1 TLTGLGGVGKTRL
14 ALEVASD
21 LQESGTPSI
30 GFISLATIHDPGQL
44 ATTILQALRGRE
56 DPRQTAE
63 ETLKQMLSGEARL
76 LLLDNFE
83 QIVEAAPLLSD
94 LLAACSE
101 LKLLVTSRVPLRLA
115 GEHIFPLAPL
125 ASAAAVELFAARA
138 HAIQHDAP
146 SVSWDVSMLEAICSR
161 LDNLPLA
168 LELAAPHVAVLP
180 PPALLQRLQQR
191 LPLLTHGPR
200 DAPERQ
206 QDLRATIAWSYDLLP
221 ADVQAL
227 FRAVSVFAGGFSLDA
242 AEAVARSPGAAD
254 ASMLAHIRSL
264 VEHNLIQPAPEPD
277 GTPRFLVL
285 ELVREYAREQLEAAA
300 EAAAIQLAHAEYF
313 ARWASRQKTE
323 LYGHDRRAALR
334 RFDRE
339 QANLR
344 AALAWCRAQDQPV
357 IGLRLAAG
365 ASEYWRERGLGK
377 EGYSGLRAFF
387 PVVREAPEDI

>member
-1 TLTGLGGVGKTRL
+1 MADDVEELGALLRCYRLRAGLTQEELAERAGLSARGISDLERGLRLAPHRDTVRMLADALALPPDDQARLARNIDRHRRPAAAITTSFMPTLAALPIRRTSFIGREHERVRLRDLLTRPSVRLVTLTGLGGVGKTRL

-101 LKLLVTSRVPLRLA
+101 LKLMVTSRVPLRLA

-180 PPALLQRLQQR
+180 PPCVTANE
-191 LPLLTHGPR
+191 T
-200 DAPERQ
+200 A
-206 QDLRATIAWSYDLLP
+206 LP
-221 ADVQAL
+221 AIA
-227 FRAVSVFAGGFSLDA
+227 
-242 AEAVARSPGAAD
+242 
-254 ASMLAHIRSL
+254 
-264 VEHNLIQPAPEPD
+264 
-277 GTPRFLVL
+277 
-285 ELVREYAREQLEAAA
+285 
-300 EAAAIQLAHAEYF
+300 
-313 ARWASRQKTE
+313 
-323 LYGHDRRAALR
+323 
-334 RFDRE
+334 
-339 QANLR
+339 
-344 AALAWCRAQDQPV
+344 
-357 IGLRLAAG
+357 
-365 ASEYWRERGLGK
+365 
-377 EGYSGLRAFF
+377 
-387 PVVREAPEDI
+387 